1 MDKEKMKTNF
11 SEKIDYDLVK
21 KYVSTE
27 DEVKI
32 FDIDKETLEF
42 LLKYNNIED

>member
-11 SEKIDYDLVK
+11 SGKIDYDLVK

-32 FDIDKETLEF
+32 FDIDKETLEI